1 MRLSRGA
8 NTPLTGDDLTI
19 AVSGAQTG
27 TVDLMAF
34 QLADT
39 GRVRGDHDLVFFN
52 QPASVEGALRLVAGD
67 RLTLSLAGVPQD
79 VATVAVAVALDE
91 GTVGSLAGIH
101 GLGVS
106 VQAAGET
113 FECPVE
119 GLTSE
124 RAVVLLEVYRR
135 QGAWKLRNVSA
146 GWDGGLADLVR
157 EHGVSVDD
165 EAPDAP
171 PSAPQAGA
179 SIAPAPVAPTAPS
192 APAPQLVPPAP
203 SATPAPASV
212 TPPATTAPTSP
223 PPTPPTSAGAATP
236 DGVRS
241 VPGEQRLSF
250 EKRQRLDLRKR
261 EVAKVLLTKGAPTAR
276 ARVVMVIDKTGS
288 MRRQYSTRVVH
299 RVVERMI
306 PVAIQL
312 DDDGNLETYLYGSSF
327 ARLPDVTVERA
338 DEWSDTFLHLDGKHD
353 GIDYRRI
360 GGYNDEIPI
369 MTEVISTLQQRDPMP
384 TLVLFFTDGGFSQRG
399 PITDL
404 VRRASGL
411 PAFWQFV
418 GIGRANYGLLT
429 ALDELEGRVVDNVGF
444 FELDDIDSVTDAE
457 LYARLLGEFP
467 DWLRAARAAGIVG
480 G

>member
-1 MRLSRGA
+1 MRLARGA
-8 NTPLTGDDLTI
+8 NTTLGSTDLSI

-34 QLADT
+34 QLTDA

-79 VATVAVAVALDE
+79 VATIAVAVALDE
-91 GTVGSLAGIH
+91 GTSGSLAAID

-106 VQAAGET
+106 VQAGSET
-113 FECPVE
+113 LECPVE
-119 GLTSE
+119 GLTTE

-165 EAPDAP
+165 EVPEAV
-171 PSAPQAGA
+171 APQVPVADTPQLPVATSAAAGP
-179 SIAPAPVAPTAPS
+179 APSQPVAP
-192 APAPQLVPPAP
+192 PPAQVHP
-203 SATPAPASV
+203 PV
-212 TPPATTAPTSP
+212 TTSPTSP
-223 PPTPPTSAGAATP
+223 PPAPPAPAVPATP

-312 DDDGNLETYLYGSSF
+312 DDDGSLEAYLYGSSF
-327 ARLPDVTVERA
+327 ARLPDVTVEQA
-338 DEWSDTFLHLDGKHD
+338 DEWSDTFLHLDGTHG
-353 GIDYRRI
+353 GISYRRI

-369 MTEVISTLQQRDPMP
+369 MSEVLSTLRQRDPMP

-404 VRRASGL
+404 VRQASGL

-444 FELDDIDSVTDAE
+444 FELDDIDAVADSE

>member
-1 MRLSRGA
+1 MRLARGA
-8 NTPLTGDDLTI
+8 NTTLGSTDLSI

-34 QLADT
+34 QLTDA

-91 GTVGSLAGIH
+91 GTSGSLAAID

-106 VQAAGET
+106 VQAGSET
-113 FECPVE
+113 LECPVE
-119 GLTSE
+119 GLTTE

-165 EAPDAP
+165 EVPEAV
-171 PSAPQAGA
+171 APQVPVTATPQVPEA
-179 SIAPAPVAPTAPS
+179 TSAAAAPAPSQPVAP
-192 APAPQLVPPAP
+192 PPAQVHP
-203 SATPAPASV
+203 PVTTSPTSPPPATPAPAV
-212 TPPATTAPTSP
+212 P
-223 PPTPPTSAGAATP
+223 ATP

-312 DDDGNLETYLYGSSF
+312 DDDGSLEAYLYGSSF
-327 ARLPDVTVERA
+327 ARLPDVTVEQA
-338 DEWSDTFLHLDGKHD
+338 DEWSDTFLHLDGTHG
-353 GIDYRRI
+353 GISYRRI

-369 MTEVISTLQQRDPMP
+369 MSEVLSTLRQRDPMP

-399 PITDL
+399 PITEL
-404 VRRASGL
+404 VRQASGL

-444 FELDDIDSVTDAE
+444 FELDDIDAVADSE